1 MNNLVWM
8 GFFLRLLSL
17 DRMGR
22 KLRWLTA
29 ALIAL
34 ILGAGIATS
43 AQSAPRARVDSS
55 QVIEFLNQTI
65 DWYRHRAAEQQL
77 PTEPDEVL
85 VLNDNRQLADQVVR
99 LAFEFA
105 QAEAESLANNHAP
118 GHNPNQSASPSQYQA
133 LLQLEAKINQQ
144 AQTSQS
150 EVQTL
155 RQKLE
160 TASGKKRQTLQA
172 QLAETQAE
180 LDLAKARRDT
190 IHSMTEFVTGTGGNG
205 LGATDLRAQV
215 QALADSVP
223 VVLTAKNSDASSKEQ
238 LAPALIA
245 ATNKPAP
252 SGVWDLTADLF
263 ALSRKIHT
271 VDIAIQQ
278 TDALAKRAGEIR
290 SPFVTRIK
298 ELSAQGDELAKQAD
312 SASPPELEQQRQ
324 QLDSL
329 AAEFRQIAA
338 VELPLSKQRILLQLY
353 QRSLT
358 NWRSAIQSRRMT
370 EMKGLL
376 VRLGL
381 LAIMIGIVVIAAEL
395 WRRAVYRYIHNS
407 RRRYQALLLRKLVMW
422 FLIAVIIAFA
432 FASKLGSIVTF
443 AGLITAGVVVA
454 LQNVILSFVGY
465 FLLIGKFGIRVGDRV
480 QIGGVSGEVIDIG
493 LVRLHLMELSGNEYI
508 PTGRVVAFSNT
519 IVFQPTAGL
528 FKQIPGTN
536 FLWHEITLRLSPET
550 EYDPVKKRL
559 LRVVETVLVD
569 YQEELERQDR
579 AMKNSFLSTSPSGLR
594 PKAQVRF
601 TTSALEVVI
610 RFPVVLHQAD
620 EIDERVT
627 RELIRELDREPK
639 LKLVNS
645 DGPGLREATLTYS

>member
-1 MNNLVWM
+1 MNNIVRM
-8 GFFLRLLSL
+8 GFFLRLPSI
-17 DRMGR
+17 GR
-22 KLRWLTA
+22 PARTVRWPA
-29 ALIAL
+29 AVLIAL
-34 ILGAGIATS
+34 IAGAGIATS
-43 AQSAPRARVDSS
+43 ANSAPIAEVNSS
-55 QVIEFLNQTI
+55 QVIQFLNQTI
-65 DWYRHRAAEQQL
+65 DWCRHRAAEQQL
-77 PTEPDEVL
+77 ASEPDDVL

-105 QAEAESLANNHAP
+105 QAEAESLSNSDAADHSQ
-118 GHNPNQSASPSQYQA
+118 NQSSSPSQYQA
-133 LLQLEAKINQQ
+133 LLQLEAKIKQQ
-144 AQTSQS
+144 TQASQA

-155 RQKLE
+155 RQKFE

-180 LDLAKARRDT
+180 LDLAKARKDA
-190 IHSMTEFVTGTGGNG
+190 IHSMAEFVTGTGNN

-215 QALADSVP
+215 QTLADSVP
-223 VVLTAKNSDASSKEQ
+223 VVLTAKNSDASPKEQ

-252 SGVWDLTADLF
+252 SGVWDLSADLF

-271 VDIAIQQ
+271 VDVAIQQ

-290 SPFVTRIK
+290 APFISRIK
-298 ELSAQGDELAKQAD
+298 ELSAQGDELAKQAE
-312 SASPPELEQQRQ
+312 SASPSELEQQKQ

-329 AAEFRQIAA
+329 AAEFRQITA
-338 VELPLSKQRILLQLY
+338 VELPLSKQQILLQLY

-358 NWRSAIQSRRMT
+358 NWRNTIQGRRTT
-370 EMKGLL
+370 ELKGLL
-376 VRLGL
+376 VRLAL
-381 LAIMIGIVVIAAEL
+381 LALMIGIVVAAAEL
-395 WRRAVYRYIHNS
+395 WRRAVYRYVHNA

-432 FASKLGSIVTF
+432 FANKLGSVVTF

-454 LQNVILSFVGY
+454 LQNVILSIVGY

-480 QIGGVSGEVIDIG
+480 QIGGVTGEVIDIG
-493 LVRLHLMELSGNEYI
+493 LVRLHLMELSSGEYI

-519 IVFQPTAGL
+519 IVFQPTTGL

-536 FLWHEITLRLSPET
+536 FLWHEISLRLTSEAD
-550 EYDPVKKRL
+550 YSSVKERL
-559 LRVVETVLVD
+559 LRVVEAVLAD
-569 YQEELERQDR
+569 YQEELERQNR
-579 AMKNSFLSTSPSGLR
+579 AMKNSSLSTPPSGFR

-601 TTSALEVVI
+601 TTSALEVLI
-610 RFPVVLHQAD
+610 RFPVDLYQAD

-627 RELIRELDREPK
+627 REL
-639 LKLVNS
+639 
-645 DGPGLREATLTYS
+645 LRSSIASRS

>member
-1 MNNLVWM
+1 MNNIARM
-8 GFFLRLLSL
+8 GFFLRPFTIGRLA
-17 DRMGR
+17 R
-22 KLRWLTA
+22 KLRWPAVVLV
-29 ALIAL
+29 ALVV
-34 ILGAGIATS
+34 GAGTGTS
-43 AQSAPRARVDSS
+43 AEGAPPARVDSS
-55 QVIEFLNQTI
+55 QVIQFLNQTI
-65 DWYRHRAAEQQL
+65 DWYRHRTAEQQL
-77 PTEPDEVL
+77 AAEPDDVL

-105 QAEAESLANNHAP
+105 KAEAESLAHRDAS
-118 GHNPNQSASPSQYQA
+118 GHNQNQNGPPSQYQG

-144 AQTSQS
+144 VQASQA
-150 EVQTL
+150 EVQAL

-160 TASGKKRQTLQA
+160 TATGKKRQTLQA
-172 QLAETQAE
+172 QLSETQAE
-180 LDLAKARRDT
+180 LDLARAREDT
-190 IHSMTEFVTGTGGNG
+190 IHNMTEFVAGTGSNG
-205 LGATDLRAQV
+205 LGTTDLRAQV

-271 VDIAIQQ
+271 VDVAIQQ

-290 SPFVTRIK
+290 SPFLSRIK
-298 ELSAQGDELAKQAD
+298 ELSALGDELAKQAD
-312 SASPPELEQQRQ
+312 SASPSELEQQKQ

-329 AAEFRQIAA
+329 AGEFRQIAA
-338 VELPLSKQRILLQLY
+338 VQLPLSKQRVLLQLY

-358 NWRSAIQSRRMT
+358 NWRNAIQSRRMT

-381 LAIMIGIVVIAAEL
+381 LAIMIGLVVIAAEL
-395 WRRAVYRYIHNS
+395 WRRAVYRYVHNA
-407 RRRYQALLLRKLVMW
+407 RRRHQALLLRKLVMW
-422 FLIAVIIAFA
+422 FLIVVIIAFA
-432 FASKLGSIVTF
+432 FASKLGSVVTF

-454 LQNVILSFVGY
+454 LQNVILSIVGY

-480 QIGGVSGEVIDIG
+480 QIGGVTGEVVDIG
-493 LVRLHLMELSGNEYI
+493 LVRLHLMELSGSEYI

-519 IVFQPTAGL
+519 VVFQPTSGL

-536 FLWHEITLRLSPET
+536 FLWHEITLRLAAET
-550 EYDPVKKRL
+550 DYKLVKQRL
-559 LRVVETVLVD
+559 LRVVETVLAD
-569 YQEELERQDR
+569 YEEELERQSR
-579 AMKNSFLSTSPSGLR
+579 AMQSSFLSTPANEFR
-594 PKAQVRF
+594 PKAQIRF

-610 RFPVVLHQAD
+610 RFPVDLHQAD
-620 EIDERVT
+620 DMDERVT

-645 DGPGLREATLTYS
+645 NGPGLREATLTVS